1 MNDKRNAVIVALVAA
16 ALIPRIQKLLGV
28 TLTID
33 DIAGLMAL
41 AVTAG
46 HSVCAVIER
55 YFPPP
60 SRPAQMTTVVLQPK
74 EGPATSPPFVPP
86 NSEKSI

>member
-1 MNDKRNAVIVALVAA
+1 MNDKRNSVIVALVAA

-46 HSVCAVIER
+46 HGVCAVIER

-60 SRPAQMTTVVLQPK
+60 AVKV
-74 EGPATSPPFVPP
+74 AAPFVPP
-86 NSEKSI
+86 QPKENSI

>member
-1 MNDKRNAVIVALVAA
+1 MNDKRSNSVIVALVAA
-16 ALIPRIQKLLGV
+16 LIIPRIQKLLGV

-33 DIAGLMAL
+33 DIAGLMAV
-41 AVTAG
+41 AVTGA
-46 HSVCAVIER
+46 HAVCAVFER

-60 SRPAQMTTVVLQPK
+60 QVKVA
-74 EGPATSPPFVPP
+74 PPFVPP

>member
-16 ALIPRIQKLLGV
+16 ALIPRIQKFLGV

-46 HSVCAVIER
+46 HGVCALIER

-60 SRPAQMTTVVLQPK
+60 QAPSTLTPLA
-74 EGPATSPPFVPP
+74 ATSPG
-86 NSEKSI
+86 EKI